1 LVEGYEGTYFE
12 VGQVWETRNGLKL
25 RVKDFNF
32 EILGINNRN
41 LDTLKTDLKTSFD
54 LAPKINKKNPGTL
67 IVCESGIK
75 TKNDYPSQSQALL
88 IGESFAKN
96 PRLLLELKG

>member
-1 LVEGYEGTYFE
+1 LA
-12 VGQVWETRNGLKL
+12 
-25 RVKDFNF
+25 VKDFSF
-32 EILGINNRN
+32 EIIGINNRN

-54 LAPKINKKNPGTL
+54 LAPRIKPGSL

-75 TKNDYPSQSQALL
+75 TKNDYPPQSQALL